1 MQKLICMKF
10 IIVHLNCW
18 LHDKTAAALIH
29 YITVLPVH
37 CSDYI
42 AENLVNNGIL
52 SEVPPSQQCG
62 WWEDEQGSA
71 FCEFNFDL
79 VSYVN
84 EWLCGM

>member
-10 IIVHLNCW
+10 IIVHLNRCS
-18 LHDKTAAALIH
+18 HDKTAAALIH

-52 SEVPPSQQCG
+52 SEVPPPN
-62 WWEDEQGSA
+62 SA
-71 FCEFNFDL
+71 ADGKMNKGLPF
-79 VSYVN
+79 VN
-84 EWLCGM
+84 LILI